1 MTLEGDG
8 GTEAVDEVGD
18 AQNAEEAG
26 DAEHAGDVEQ
36 AEDVDEADGDLLAD
50 DDAGNRI
57 EGATARA
64 VLGFLARSIVDDPDA
79 VVIEVEEGRRTLTL
93 RLHVAQGDMGKVIG
107 KRGRVAQAIRTVV
120 RAAGA
125 RDEMAVDVDIVD

>member
-1 MTLEGDG
+1 MTVEHDG
-8 GTEAVDEVGD
+8 GPEVVEAVASADEVDG
-18 AQNAEEAG
+18 AVEA
-26 DAEHAGDVEQ
+26 
-36 AEDVDEADGDLLAD
+36 DEADEIDADVD

-57 EGATARA
+57 DGATARA
-64 VLGFLARSIVDDPDA
+64 VLDFLARSIVDDPDA
-79 VVIEVEEGRRTLTL
+79 VVIEVEEGRHALTL

-125 RDEMAVDVDIVD
+125 RDEMTVDVDIVD